1 MKKLILWA
9 GCMAGLLLAACSS
22 AEDRKSGS
30 LETIPVADAFG
41 NLQPLKVSDFLGS
54 IRYVALETNDSVLVG
69 EGAHIGL
76 LPDYI
81 LVTDEKQALL
91 FDKNDGHFVCK
102 LGHYGNDPSGYAS
115 SKVWFQGHDGVV
127 CFRGWKDEWL
137 RYDLQG
143 QFQGMLKMSENAACA
158 SVSLLASEEGYIQY
172 FNNGLVD
179 GKEGLVWYTSEPRQ
193 EGDTLL
199 LAQGKPVNMS
209 DIKSIGVF
217 KSMPCHFT
225 QKGMFYI
232 VSNQDQSN
240 VVLTNPPVL
249 WQEGE
254 QIRFM
259 RYRNDTVYTVD
270 KYRLTPAYWFDM
282 GNLSVTKMKEED
294 ASKALVLGK
303 VDELENSIFF
313 ECFDALV
320 EEDHLYYGVY
330 NRRKGTVVMG
340 RRTDKIMDDLTPFMP
355 VDFSERTNAHELAGM
370 IEAADVLEWVEE
382 HESCKDNPEL
392 GFLKTLKEDDNPVVV
407 IARE

>member
-115 SKVWFQGHDGVV
+115 SKVWFQGHDGAV

-179 GKEGLVWYTSEPRQ
+179 GKEGLV
-193 EGDTLL
+193 
-199 LAQGKPVNMS
+199 
-209 DIKSIGVF
+209 
-217 KSMPCHFT
+217 
-225 QKGMFYI
+225 
-232 VSNQDQSN
+232 
-240 VVLTNPPVL
+240 
-249 WQEGE
+249 
-254 QIRFM
+254 
-259 RYRNDTVYTVD
+259 
-270 KYRLTPAYWFDM
+270 
-282 GNLSVTKMKEED
+282 
-294 ASKALVLGK
+294 
-303 VDELENSIFF
+303 
-313 ECFDALV
+313 
-320 EEDHLYYGVY
+320 
-330 NRRKGTVVMG
+330 
-340 RRTDKIMDDLTPFMP
+340 
-355 VDFSERTNAHELAGM
+355 
-370 IEAADVLEWVEE
+370 
-382 HESCKDNPEL
+382 
-392 GFLKTLKEDDNPVVV
+392 
-407 IARE
+407 

>member
-1 MKKLILWA
+1 M
-9 GCMAGLLLAACSS
+9 
-22 AEDRKSGS
+22 
-30 LETIPVADAFG
+30 
-41 NLQPLKVSDFLGS
+41 
-54 IRYVALETNDSVLVG
+54 LVG

-209 DIKSIGVF
+209 DIKSISVF
-217 KSMPCHFT
+217 KSTPCHFMPERDVFT
-225 QKGMFYI
+225 L
-232 VSNQDQSN
+232 SA
-240 VVLTNPPVL
+240 
-249 WQEGE
+249 
-254 QIRFM
+254 IRISRM
-259 RYRNDTVYTVD
+259 
-270 KYRLTPAYWFDM
+270 
-282 GNLSVTKMKEED
+282 
-294 ASKALVLGK
+294 
-303 VDELENSIFF
+303 
-313 ECFDALV
+313 
-320 EEDHLYYGVY
+320 
-330 NRRKGTVVMG
+330 
-340 RRTDKIMDDLTPFMP
+340 
-355 VDFSERTNAHELAGM
+355 
-370 IEAADVLEWVEE
+370 
-382 HESCKDNPEL
+382 SC
-392 GFLKTLKEDDNPVVV
+392 
-407 IARE
+407 